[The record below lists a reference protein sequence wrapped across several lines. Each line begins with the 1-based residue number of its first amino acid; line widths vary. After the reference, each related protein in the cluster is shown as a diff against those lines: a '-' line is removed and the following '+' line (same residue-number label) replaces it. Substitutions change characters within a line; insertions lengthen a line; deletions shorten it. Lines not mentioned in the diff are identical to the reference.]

1 MTMCEDIIKKALQLV
16 EKSTKT
22 MVGSVDDDG
31 YPNMKVMYSPR
42 ERDGIKVLYFTT
54 NTSSLRVSQFLK
66 NSKASVY
73 FYDGRFFRGLMLKG
87 KMEVL
92 ENAEIK
98 EKIWRE
104 GDTMY
109 YKQGV
114 TDPDYCVLKFVSENG
129 RLYEKFDSTEFS
141 IE

>member
-1 MTMCEDIIKKALQLV
+1 MSGDVLKIATRLV
-16 EKSTKT
+16 EKSSKAII
-22 MVGSVDDDG
+22 GSIDDEG
-31 YPNMKVMYSPR
+31 YPNIKAMFSPR
-42 ERDGIKVLYFTT
+42 EREGIKEFYFST

-66 NSKASVY
+66 NPKASVY

-92 ENAEIK
+92 HDKEIK
-98 EKIWRE
+98 KRVWRE
-104 GDTMY
+104 GDTLY

-114 TDPDYCVLKFVSENG
+114 TDPDYCVLRFVSECG
-129 RLYEKFDSTEFS
+129 RLYKNFSSTNFV